1 MTSSA
6 ARLALVAGLLTSLW
20 SAAAIAQ
27 GAGPIRLVPVR
38 PVPPATEA
46 KPVEEPKEAK
56 PAETEAAPDPSTST
70 PGVQTTAP
78 AQPGIQV
85 DTLQAIDA
93 DAMGVLSAAD
103 GALPTTLWQG
113 TPRPL
118 AERLIGLLPAL
129 PESRVA
135 RDLVRRLLLS
145 PALLPEGPAAEPKLL
160 VLRAE
165 KLAAMGEVAALDRLL
180 KSAPPRL
187 TDSTLMR
194 LRLDAAYLLFDSNG
208 ACAEIRRALG
218 VSQTEAAQRG
228 QAFCLAL
235 AGDGGKAELS
245 LRLLSE
251 QGFKPDPTYDTQ
263 MDALISGSKPK
274 LASVKDLRPID
285 LALLRAAKQ
294 PAPTDAATVRSP
306 AVWWPLADSPS
317 TEPGMR
323 LALSERLEAS
333 GVWSVAQ
340 RTKIIQETDLPAE
353 LLDNP
358 LTRAEADSSAR
369 GRAILRRA
377 LDRQQTALA
386 RAQVIDKA
394 LALGAKNNVYA
405 AESRLYA
412 QAIEAI
418 PPSVDLNWFAPA
430 ATRALVVAGRLEAAR
445 SWMQMIEA
453 PRDDA
458 GRAAADR
465 LWALARLAG
474 GDVLE
479 PWREGRLEAWVN
491 RAKAQPEEATRV
503 ARLLALMEATGEPID
518 GRLWRD
524 LVADGD
530 RRPVAMPSPALLPS
544 LAEAASKGRIGE
556 GVAFAALA
564 VGETRLADL
573 PPPVLAPVVAGLA
586 QLGMTAD
593 ARALAVEAAV
603 ASGL

>member
-6 ARLALVAGLLTSLW
+6 ARLALAAGLLAGLCASGAL
-20 SAAAIAQ
+20 AQ
-27 GAGPIRLVPVR
+27 PSGPIRLVPIR
-38 PVPPATEA
+38 PAPSATEV
-46 KPVEEPKEAK
+46 KPAEEPKEAK
-56 PAETEAAPDPSTST
+56 PAETEAAPAASGVVTTT
-70 PGVQTTAP
+70 PAP
-78 AQPGIQV
+78 TQPGIQV

-93 DAMGVLSAAD
+93 DAMGVLTAAE

-113 TPRPL
+113 TPRAL

-129 PESRVA
+129 PESRTTRELA
-135 RDLVRRLLLS
+135 RRLLLS
-145 PALLPEGPAAEPKLL
+145 PALLPDGPPAEPKLL

-165 KLAAMGEVAALDRLL
+165 KLAAMGEVSAVDRLL

-187 TDSTLMR
+187 TDERLTR

-218 VSQTEAAQRG
+218 IGQSEGAQRG
-228 QAFCLAL
+228 QAFCQAL

-251 QGFKPDPTYDTQ
+251 QGFKPDPTYDAL
-263 MDALISGSKPK
+263 MEALIHGTKPR
-274 LASVKDLRPID
+274 LAGAKDLRPID

-294 PAPTDAATVRSP
+294 PAPADAATVRVP

-317 TEPGMR
+317 TESGMR
-323 LALSERLEAS
+323 LALAERLEAS
-333 GVWSVAQ
+333 GLWTVAQ
-340 RTKIIQETDLPAE
+340 RTKVIQETDLPAE

-377 LDRQQTALA
+377 LDRQQTPLA

-405 AESRLYA
+405 GEARLYA

-418 PPSVDLNWFAPA
+418 APSVDLNWFAPA
-430 ATRALVVAGRLEAAR
+430 AARALVVTGRLEAAR
-445 SWMQMIEA
+445 GWMQVIEA

-474 GDVLE
+474 GDALE

-503 ARLLALMEATGEPID
+503 ARLLALMDATGEPID

-544 LAEAASKGRIGE
+544 LFEAASKGRVGE
-556 GVAFAALA
+556 GIAFAALA
-564 VGETRLADL
+564 LGETRLADL
-573 PPPVLAPVVAGLA
+573 PPPVLGPVVSGLS
-586 QLGMTAD
+586 QLGLTAE

>member
-1 MTSSA
+1 MTSSV
-6 ARLALVAGLLTSLW
+6 ARLAIAAGLVTSLW
-20 SAAAIAQ
+20 SAAAFAQ
-27 GAGPIRLVPVR
+27 GSGPIRLVPVR
-38 PVPPATEA
+38 PAPTATEA
-46 KPVEEPKEAK
+46 KPAEEPKEAK
-56 PAETEAAPDPSTST
+56 PAETEEAAPA
-70 PGVQTTAP
+70 QTTAP
-78 AQPGIQV
+78 ASPGIQV

-93 DAMGVLSAAD
+93 DAMGVLSASE

-113 TPRPL
+113 TPRPI
-118 AERLIGLLPAL
+118 AERLIGLMPAL

-135 RDLVRRLLLS
+135 RELARRLLLS

-187 TDSTLMR
+187 SDGTLIR
-194 LRLDAAYLLFDSNG
+194 LRLEAAYLLFDSNG

-218 VSQTEAAQRG
+218 VSQTEGAQRG

-251 QGFKPDPTYDTQ
+251 QGFKPDPTYDTL
-263 MDALISGSKPK
+263 MDALINGAKPK
-274 LASVKDLRPID
+274 LASAKDLRPID

-294 PAPTDAATVRSP
+294 AAPADAATVRVP
-306 AVWWPLADSPS
+306 AIWWSLADSPS

-333 GVWSVAQ
+333 GVWTAAQ
-340 RTKIIQETDLPAE
+340 RAKVIQETDLPAE

-377 LDRQQTALA
+377 LDRQQTPLA

-394 LALGAKNNVYA
+394 LALGTKNNVFA
-405 AESRLYA
+405 AEARLYA
-412 QAIEAI
+412 PAIEAI
-418 PPSVDLNWFAPA
+418 PPSVDLNWFAPSA
-430 ATRALVVAGRLEAAR
+430 VRALVVAGRLEAAR
-445 SWMQMIEA
+445 GWMQMVEA

-465 LWALARLAG
+465 LWALSRLAG
-474 GDVLE
+474 GDALE

-491 RAKAQPEEATRV
+491 RVKAQPEEASRV

-556 GVAFAALA
+556 GIALAALA
-564 VGETRLADL
+564 LGETRLADL

-586 QLGMTAD
+586 RLGMMVE

>member
-6 ARLALVAGLLTSLW
+6 VRLALAAGLLAGLCASGAL
-20 SAAAIAQ
+20 AQ
-27 GAGPIRLVPVR
+27 PSGPIRLVPIR
-38 PVPPATEA
+38 PAPTGTEVKPA
-46 KPVEEPKEAK
+46 EEPKEAK
-56 PAETEAAPDPSTST
+56 PAGTEAAPAA
-70 PGVQTTAP
+70 PGVVTTTTPAP

-93 DAMGVLSAAD
+93 DAMGVLTAAE

-129 PESRVA
+129 PESRTA
-135 RDLVRRLLLS
+135 RELARRLLLS
-145 PALLPEGPAAEPKLL
+145 PALLPEGPPAEPTLL

-165 KLAAMGEVAALDRLL
+165 KLAAMGELSAVDRLL

-187 TDSTLMR
+187 TDERLTR

-218 VSQTEAAQRG
+218 SGQSEGAQRG
-228 QAFCLAL
+228 QAFCQAL

-251 QGFKPDPTYDTQ
+251 QGFKPDPTYDAL
-263 MDALISGSKPK
+263 MEALIHGTKPR
-274 LASVKDLRPID
+274 LAGAKDLRPID
-285 LALLRAAKQ
+285 LALLRASKQ
-294 PAPTDAATVRSP
+294 PAPADAATVRVP

-317 TEPGMR
+317 TESGMR
-323 LALSERLEAS
+323 MALAERLEAS
-333 GVWSVAQ
+333 GLWTVAQ
-340 RTKIIQETDLPAE
+340 RTKVIQETDLPAE

-377 LDRQQTALA
+377 LDRQQTPLA

-405 AESRLYA
+405 GEARLYA

-418 PPSVDLNWFAPA
+418 APSVDLNWFAPA
-430 ATRALVVAGRLEAAR
+430 AARALVVTGRLEAAR
-445 SWMQMIEA
+445 GWMQVIEA

-474 GDVLE
+474 GDSLE
-479 PWREGRLEAWVN
+479 PWREGRLESWVN

-503 ARLLALMEATGEPID
+503 ARLLALMDATGEPVD

-544 LAEAASKGRIGE
+544 LFEAASKGRVGE
-556 GVAFAALA
+556 GIAFAALA
-564 VGETRLADL
+564 LGETRLADL
-573 PPPVLAPVVAGLA
+573 PPPVLGPVVSGLS
-586 QLGMTAD
+586 QLGLTAE